1 MKKNKGKECFK
12 KDIIDYLTKAQLER
26 VMFESELEC
35 SMVGTKSS
43 RKAVLMNRIDRIAY
57 LIGEE

>member
-1 MKKNKGKECFK
+1 MKKDTGFDFK
-12 KDIIDYLTKAQLER
+12 KDIINYLTKAQLKKAL
-26 VMFESELEC
+26 VESQLEC

-43 RKAVLMNRIDRIAY
+43 RKAVLMNRIKRIVN